1 MINGAIHWELKIQA
15 LKSIKQFTATKRSLG
30 PRYP

>member
-1 MINGAIHWELKIQA
+1 MEQFTGNLKIQA